1 MVEWRN
7 GRYVRGGVRNEDYLE
22 QRNAVPDYP
31 SGGGI
36 WNSTIAEFGMKLYL
50 RAEFGIQDHT
60 RNRNEKIIKGSTRTE
75 CKIFR
80 VAREELPRIDNYL

>member
-60 RNRNEKIIKGSTRTE
+60 RKRNERIIRGGTRTSN
-75 CKIFR
+75 R
-80 VAREELPRIDNYL
+80 